1 MAYVEFKTK
10 AVDIYNMDDSFS
22 HKEIFLPKLWKHSH
36 VKEGQSHR
44 MFSGR
49 VSNEVIDVRVRMLLK
64 SVGISHSIRV
74 DQQLDN
80 VSISGDYMLT
90 VKINLPESC

>member
-22 HKEIFLPKLWKHSH
+22 HKEIFLPKVWKHSH
-36 VKEGQSHR
+36 VKNGQSHR

-49 VSNEVIDVRVRMLLK
+49 VDARVIDVRVKILLK
-64 SVGISHSIRV
+64 SMGIYHSIRM
-74 DQQLDN
+74 DKLLDG
-80 VSISGDYMLT
+80 VSIAGDYMLT
-90 VKINLPESC
+90 VKIDLPESC